1 MIALEGGPAIRV
13 TSVVQPAFG
22 GELCRLG
29 LEPLAR
35 WPETLGSTLGSFFDP
50 SRRGLVYAMPSS
62 PGVAALGPAARA
74 GWSYGGASLRGRLGA
89 VSRVRVLRER
99 VRGAWGDRGFSW
111 LADRGLVL
119 TGADGGASLLLAEP
133 LPDEQAAFIPDLGA
147 FGVLVDPDRPPTPG
161 ASPREL
167 LGYGDWDARLDIEL
181 TLSPP

>member
-1 MIALEGGPAIRV
+1 VIALEGGPVIRV

-22 GELCRLG
+22 GELCRLR

-35 WPETLGSTLGSFFDP
+35 SPETLGSFFDP
-50 SRRGLVYAMPSS
+50 SQRGLVYSMPSS
-62 PGVAALGPAARA
+62 PGVGALGPAVRA

-99 VRGAWGDRGFSW
+99 GRGAWGGRGFSW
-111 LADRGLVL
+111 LADRGLLL
-119 TGADGGASLLLAEP
+119 TGADGGESLLLAEP

-147 FGVLVDPDRPPTPG
+147 FGVLVDPGRPATPG